1 MQKYKVVAS
10 KSQKKYTLIIS
21 ADSETQAK
29 EKLHK
34 DSYSILSIHE
44 VENSDVIWNKFIFQV
59 EKDGNVKN
67 GAIIWKDIFKVYV
80 KLIEELEYNVVFLYP
95 EGDGAHDNAE
105 KKQEIMDQLVTGY
118 ALQKKENKQKK
129 SRESKDETFYL
140 QKELNETY
148 SLIWKAIEKFDSI
161 FNNREQYNIEDD
173 IFFKLERI
181 YEKLIHVKWST
192 NLTKLKA
199 VWELALVKIA
209 EIELRNIEENKNQ
222 ESRELLKDTNNL
234 LKQIGSSE
242 HFIEEDKDIKRKV
255 KFFFREIL
263 WAISFSNIYSK
274 EAKTSTKTLI
284 DKNSYSFLKTVLLL
298 EKYNDKLSINN
309 KEMRDNGVLFL
320 NPFSKSELKEKI
332 ILKRKVI
339 KQNISILKAKKSWWV
354 GSYTRVKKWYW
365 KISSIVFDTFWFLCE
380 TIIFLVYIYIVIFLT
395 TFSVKNIVEISIE
408 INTYPLMFLLFGLI
422 GAFLLYL
429 SKNIVL
435 LSLNIVFL
443 SFIFI
448 FSLVNF

>member
-1 MQKYKVVAS
+1 
-10 KSQKKYTLIIS
+10 
-21 ADSETQAK
+21 
-29 EKLHK
+29 
-34 DSYSILSIHE
+34 
-44 VENSDVIWNKFIFQV
+44 
-59 EKDGNVKN
+59 
-67 GAIIWKDIFKVYV
+67 
-80 KLIEELEYNVVFLYP
+80 
-95 EGDGAHDNAE
+95 
-105 KKQEIMDQLVTGY
+105 
-118 ALQKKENKQKK
+118 
-129 SRESKDETFYL
+129 
-140 QKELNETY
+140 
-148 SLIWKAIEKFDSI
+148 
-161 FNNREQYNIEDD
+161 
-173 IFFKLERI
+173 
-181 YEKLIHVKWST
+181 
-192 NLTKLKA
+192 
-199 VWELALVKIA
+199 
-209 EIELRNIEENKNQ
+209 LRNIEENKNQ

-263 WAISFSNIYSK
+263 GAISFSNIYSK

-339 KQNISILKAKKSWWV
+339 KQNISILKAKKSGGV
-354 GSYTRVKKWYW
+354 GSYTRVKKGYG
-365 KISSIVFDTFWFLCE
+365 KISSIVFDTFGFLCE

>member
-80 KLIEELEYNVVFLYP
+80 KLIEELKYNVVFLYP

-129 SRESKDETFYL
+129 SRESIDETFYL

-263 WAISFSNIYSK
+263 WAISFLNIYSK